1 MATVNVNRSVTDIFY
16 RYKMPRLQ
24 AKVEGKGNGIKTV
37 LVNMAEVARAIGRPA
52 TYPTKYFG
60 CELGAQTQFD
70 HKVSASEASNSLSML
85 YAHTSLSL
93 SLPCRTSV
101 SL

>member
-70 HKVSASEASNSLSML
+70 HKVSSVENKRIYTYYTNYSLSRFR
-85 YAHTSLSL
+85 Y
-93 SLPCRTSV
+93 RTSV

>member
-70 HKVSASEASNSLSML
+70 HKVSFRVESYLTL
-85 YAHTSLSL
+85 Y
-93 SLPCRTSV
+93 
-101 SL
+101 

>member
-60 CELGAQTQFD
+60 CELGAQTLFD
-70 HKVSASEASNSLSML
+70 HKVISSYLSMNESPRNYL
-85 YAHTSLSL
+85 FF
-93 SLPCRTSV
+93 
-101 SL
+101 